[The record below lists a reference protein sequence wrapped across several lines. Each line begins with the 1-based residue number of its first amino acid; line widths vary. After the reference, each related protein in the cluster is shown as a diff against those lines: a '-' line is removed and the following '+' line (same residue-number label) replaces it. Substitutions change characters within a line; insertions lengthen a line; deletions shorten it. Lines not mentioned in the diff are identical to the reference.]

1 MTVIEDISKLITT
14 GTIATEQD
22 NIVNQLAAAASK
34 TAYSA
39 LWTVSSD
46 KTTATANLPIGS
58 YLVMASCTDMTFLNM
73 LVSVNAKANTTDP
86 NGWILEGE
94 GAVLKGNPLSVD
106 KKITGK
112 KGTALQTP
120 IDETTAAIGDTL
132 SYTVTADVPHYPA
145 NATHTTFK
153 VKDTPTNLEIKQNTV
168 KVYGVKANGT
178 ETDLTGQFT
187 PTAGW
192 QWCTYR

>member
-1 MTVIEDISKLITT
+1 
-14 GTIATEQD
+14 
-22 NIVNQLAAAASK
+22 
-34 TAYSA
+34 
-39 LWTVSSD
+39 
-46 KTTATANLPIGS
+46 
-58 YLVMASCTDMTFLNM
+58 MASCTDMTFLNM

-86 NGWILEGE
+86 NGWTLEGK

-112 KGTALQTP
+112 KGTAQAP

-132 SYTVTADVPHYPA
+132 SYTVTANVPHYPV
-145 NATHTTFK
+145 NATHITFK

-178 ETDLTGQFT
+178 ETES
-187 PTAGW
+187 
-192 QWCTYR
+192 YRSVYSCSWMAKVYLLLICLKNI